1 MPINRNT
8 LKECQPYEY
17 HLMDD
22 ISFAIKNH
30 GDGAVLSL
38 DVITNAQEALFL
50 VIYNAMLKCNV
61 CSSVKH
67 HMTNTKIIHLLSK
80 PLKELPQDIR
90 YSSSD
95 TRREN

>member
-1 MPINRNT
+1 
-8 LKECQPYEY
+8 
-17 HLMDD
+17 
-22 ISFAIKNH
+22 
-30 GDGAVLSL
+30 
-38 DVITNAQEALFL
+38 
-50 VIYNAMLKCNV
+50 MLKCNV

-67 HMTNTKIIHLLSK
+67 HMANTKIIHLLSK